1 MLYFPS
7 MSSISLWWYQR
18 LIRLTLTLSEN
29 DLISQKLHPSLTLW
43 CLVTHMWVRKLI
55 IIGSGNGLSPVRP
68 QATSWTNSDLVSIE
82 PLGSNFGEI
91 RNTNLQSWK
100 CIWKSRMQNGRH
112 FVQVGG
118 WVNSLWPSDAIWHR
132 RSTLVH
138 VMNCAI
144 IRKDDSSPIRSCGIY
159 LCSVAQEILKM
170 YIIDMRWTLIRKI
183 TSSLPRT
190 WWVDIRV
197 ICQSAHQNL
206 VRNNENNCRFTV
218 NFYHK

>member
-29 DLISQKLHPSLTLW
+29 DLFSQKLHPYLMLW
-43 CLVTHMWVRKLI
+43 CLMTHMWVRKLI
-55 IIGSGNGLSPVRP
+55 IIASGNGLSPVRP
-68 QATSWTNSDLVSIE
+68 QATSWTNSDLLSIE
-82 PLGSNFGEI
+82 PLGSNLGEI
-91 RNTNLQSWK
+91 RNTKFAVMKMYLKISSAK
-100 CIWKSRMQNGRH
+100 RRPFCPGG
-112 FVQVGG
+112 GG

-159 LCSVAQEILKM
+159 LWSVAQEILKM
-170 YIIDMRWTLIRKI
+170 YIIDMRWTLIWKI
-183 TSSLPRT
+183 TSSIPG
-190 WWVDIRV
+190 WVDIRV
-197 ICQSAHQNL
+197 ICQPAHQNL